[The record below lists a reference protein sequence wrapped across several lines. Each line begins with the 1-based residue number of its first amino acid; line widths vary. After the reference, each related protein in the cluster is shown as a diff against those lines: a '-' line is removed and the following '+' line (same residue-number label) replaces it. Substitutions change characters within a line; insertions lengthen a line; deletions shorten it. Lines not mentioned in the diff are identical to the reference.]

1 MTATPLADLDLP
13 EFPLPGPEV
22 RGEAWHELMDGVV
35 EDAADNGLWLARN
48 PIATLVADREAGE
61 FFLRSRS
68 ARFPG
73 EYLYDVFGIKEG
85 PLYEQIRHNLLNSE
99 GDRHSRLRALVNPSL
114 TPKAVEKYRPA
125 VREYL
130 GELWDRLGGATEFDF
145 VGAIAKP
152 LPALTIARVMGA
164 PPEDAPKLWD
174 WSNWIQQQFDP
185 VALADPAVLE
195 TIQEKVVEFH
205 DWIGPMVDARRGDPG
220 DDLVTELIAAEE
232 EGEKLTDT
240 ELENLVLNVMVG
252 GVDTTQS
259 QLSHTVRL
267 LAVHPDQ
274 WEALREDRETLVP
287 RAVEEGIRY
296 EPITPFT
303 ARMLTEEVVYRD
315 VLFPAGT
322 PLIICAY
329 TANRDPEEFAAPTEF
344 DITRERDGARTLT
357 FGAGIHYC
365 AGTNLAKLEL
375 REAIDFLAERIET
388 FELVGEPEY
397 APPVGIYGIE
407 SLEIGIT
414 PAAVTA

>member
-1 MTATPLADLDLP
+1 MTPIPLAELDLP
-13 EFPLPGPEV
+13 EFPVPGPEV
-22 RGEAWHELMDGVV
+22 RGEAWHEMMDRII
-35 EDAADNGLWLARN
+35 EDAAEDDVWLARN

-73 EYLYDVFGIKEG
+73 EYLYEAFGIEEG
-85 PLYEQIRHNLLNSE
+85 PLLEQIRHNLLNSE
-99 GDRHSRLRALVNPSL
+99 GERHSRLRSLVNPSL

-125 VREYL
+125 VREIL
-130 GELWDRLGGATEFDF
+130 AGLWEELDGATGLDF
-145 VGAIAKP
+145 VEAIAKP
-152 LPALTIARVMGA
+152 LPAMTIARVMGA

-185 VALADPAVLE
+185 VALADPGVLE
-195 TIQEKVVEFH
+195 TIEEKVVEFQQ
-205 DWIGPMVDARRGDPG
+205 WIRPMVAAKRGNPG
-220 DDLVTELIAAEE
+220 DDMITELIAAEE

-240 ELENLVLNVMVG
+240 ELENLVLNVLVG

-267 LAVHPDQ
+267 LAEHPDQ
-274 WEALREDRETLVP
+274 WQALRADPGTLIP
-287 RAVEEGIRY
+287 RAVEEGIRF

-303 ARMLTEEVVYRD
+303 ARMLTEEVEYRD
-315 VLFPAGT
+315 VLFPEGT

-329 TANRDPEEFAAPTEF
+329 TANRDPEVFPDPSDF
-344 DITRERDGARTLT
+344 DITRDPAGTRTLT

-375 REAIDFLAERIET
+375 GEAIGFLADRVESL
-388 FELVGEPEY
+388 ELAAEPEY
-397 APPVGIYGIE
+397 SSPTGVYGIE
-407 SLEIGIT
+407 SMPIS
-414 PAAVTA
+414 VTLA

>member
-1 MTATPLADLDLP
+1 MNPTPLADLDLP

-35 EDAADNGLWLARN
+35 EDAAESGLWLARN

-73 EYLYDVFGIKEG
+73 EYLYETFGIQEG

-99 GDRHSRLRALVNPSL
+99 GERHSRLRALVNPSL

-125 VREYL
+125 I
-130 GELWDRLGGATEFDF
+130 GEILAGLWEALDGASEFDF
-145 VGAIAKP
+145 VEAIAKP

-195 TIQEKVVEFH
+195 TIQRKVVEFH
-205 DWIGPMVDARRGDPG
+205 EWIRPMVDARRGDPG

-267 LAVHPDQ
+267 LAENPDQ
-274 WEALREDRETLVP
+274 WEALRADPETLVP
-287 RAVEEGIRY
+287 RAVEEGIRF

-315 VLFPAGT
+315 VLFPEGT
-322 PLIICAY
+322 PLIVCAY
-329 TANRDPEEFAAPTEF
+329 TANRDPEAFADPGEF

-375 REAIDFLAERIET
+375 KEALGFLAERAGTIE
-388 FELVGEPEY
+388 LSGEPEY
-397 APPVGIYGIE
+397 SSPVGIYGIE
-407 SLEIGIT
+407 RMPVSVSR
-414 PAAVTA
+414 A

>member
-1 MTATPLADLDLP
+1 MSPTPLDQLDLP
-13 EFPLPGPEV
+13 EFPMPGPEI
-22 RGEAWHELMDGVV
+22 RGEAWHEMMDGIIEESAEGDV
-35 EDAADNGLWLARN
+35 WLARN

-73 EYLYDVFGIKEG
+73 EYLYEAFGITEG
-85 PLYEQIRHNLLNSE
+85 PLHEQIRHNLLNTE
-99 GDRHSRLRALVNPSL
+99 GDSHRRLRGLVNPSL

-125 VREYL
+125 IREFL
-130 GELWDRLGGATEFDF
+130 TELWDRLDGATEFDF
-145 VGAIAKP
+145 VEAIAKP

-185 VALADPAVLE
+185 VALADPGVLE
-195 TIQEKVVEFH
+195 TIQGKVVEFH
-205 DWIGPMVDARRGDPG
+205 DWIRPMVAAKRGDPG
-220 DDLVTELIAAEE
+220 DDMVTELIAAEE
-232 EGEKLTDT
+232 EGEKLTDV
-240 ELENLVLNVMVG
+240 ELENLVLNVLVG

-259 QLSHTVRL
+259 QLSHIVRL
-267 LAVHPDQ
+267 LALHPDQ
-274 WEALREDRETLVP
+274 WQALRADPETLVP

-303 ARMLTEEVVYRD
+303 ARMLTEEVEYRD
-315 VLFPAGT
+315 VVFPEGT

-329 TANRDPEEFAAPTEF
+329 TANRDPAVFPDPGEF
-344 DITRERDGARTLT
+344 DITKDPAGTRTLT

-375 REAIDFLAERIET
+375 NEALTFLADRVDS
-388 FELVGEPEY
+388 FEIASEPLY
-397 APPVGIYGIE
+397 ASPVGIYGID
-407 SLEIGIT
+407 SLELRIT
-414 PAAVTA
+414 PAPVPA